1 MKNYFLFLFFLVISV
16 SGYAQGKRIMGK
28 VTDAADG
35 MPIIG
40 ATVVAVDPD
49 GKTNAKSV
57 GTITDINGTFTLN
70 VPNGCQELKFS
81 YVGMETKTAK
91 ITGLTHINVSLAST
105 AKALDEVVVTALGG
119 TREAKSLNYSRQSV
133 NAEALAENSSGNLI
147 SSLSGKVAGV
157 TITPP
162 GTSNGS
168 ARIVIRGTSS
178 LTENSQPV
186 FVIDGMIIENEP
198 GDTSVT
204 VDGGTGSTDLGNPVA
219 DINPD
224 DIESIEIL
232 KGPNAAALYGSRAA
246 QGVVLVTTKRSSTFE
261 KTKVSYSGNFQFE
274 KVNQFLDYQN
284 GWGTGENSYLLDH
297 KLTLQPNGNRLQT
310 DLPNFSGYNSSAG
323 AKLRSWG
330 APLWDQ
336 VIYGH
341 DGVLTTHSS
350 HPDNVKDFYET
361 AHRYTHTLAVEGG
374 SKKNNYRVSYT
385 RSKGNSVVHGINE
398 SFKDIFNL
406 RLMNTITKWM
416 TLDSKMTYSH
426 EKVDNRQY
434 MNGSDKNPIYAFVT
448 LPRSLSIDVLKHY
461 KDENGNEM
469 IPIGERGYNPYWNIY
484 ENTNSDTRD
493 RVSGSMNLEVKLLPG
508 LKAVGKAGLDAYWWK
523 GMEFF
528 NLGARSDVDGGMKN
542 WINNSTSTNF
552 EALLMYNKTFHKIS
566 VNAIAGI
573 SRYERNSERRT
584 ESVNS
589 ILVPDFKNISNSN
602 EYPSATQ
609 IQSKKIIRSAYGSVS
624 LGYNSYVYLD
634 VTARNDWSSTLPLDN
649 CSYFYPSFGTTFI
662 FTDAFKIKS
671 PILSFGKIRASFAYA
686 GSDTDPYRINQTYKL
701 GSIYNGS
708 PLQTISTTL
717 NNDQLLPERNRS
729 LELGVDLRFFHN
741 RLGVDVTY
749 YRSDAYDLI
758 TKVALPVPSGYS
770 FKFLNTGHVRNQGW
784 EVVLSATPVKTKLFE
799 WNANINWARNRSKVI
814 KVVDGNPNVQLLKS
828 SNVSIMLEEGMP
840 YGVIRGRAWKRDDQ
854 GRKLVDSSGKI
865 LVTDNTQY
873 LGCAEPKWTGSF
885 GSNFRIQN
893 FTVSFLFDAR
903 IGGTLYSGTWNRA
916 TTAGVVAESAEGRE
930 GYYVSNVIYGES
942 SAKATSG
949 YQYPDA
955 YFEDG
960 TPCLLFV
967 KPNNRY
973 ASFDERSV
981 FDASY
986 IKFRELSVAYSLPKS
1001 IIKKLPIS
1009 GLRLAVVGRN
1019 LAILHQNT
1027 PKGIDP
1033 EASSSSG
1040 NAQGI
1045 EYGGMPPVSSV
1056 GFDIK
1061 LTF

>member
-16 SGYAQGKRIMGK
+16 SGYAQGKRITGK

-57 GTITDINGTFTLN
+57 GTITDINGMFTLN

-105 AKALDEVVVTALGG
+105 AKALDEVVVTALGV

-310 DLPNFSGYNSSAG
+310 DLPDFSGYNSSAG

-426 EKVDNRQY
+426 EKEDNRQY
-434 MNGSDKNPIYAFVT
+434 MNG
-448 LPRSLSIDVLKHY
+448 
-461 KDENGNEM
+461 
-469 IPIGERGYNPYWNIY
+469 
-484 ENTNSDTRD
+484 
-493 RVSGSMNLEVKLLPG
+493 
-508 LKAVGKAGLDAYWWK
+508 
-523 GMEFF
+523 
-528 NLGARSDVDGGMKN
+528 
-542 WINNSTSTNF
+542 
-552 EALLMYNKTFHKIS
+552 
-566 VNAIAGI
+566 
-573 SRYERNSERRT
+573 
-584 ESVNS
+584 
-589 ILVPDFKNISNSN
+589 
-602 EYPSATQ
+602 
-609 IQSKKIIRSAYGSVS
+609 
-624 LGYNSYVYLD
+624 
-634 VTARNDWSSTLPLDN
+634 
-649 CSYFYPSFGTTFI
+649 
-662 FTDAFKIKS
+662 
-671 PILSFGKIRASFAYA
+671 
-686 GSDTDPYRINQTYKL
+686 
-701 GSIYNGS
+701 
-708 PLQTISTTL
+708 
-717 NNDQLLPERNRS
+717 
-729 LELGVDLRFFHN
+729 
-741 RLGVDVTY
+741 
-749 YRSDAYDLI
+749 
-758 TKVALPVPSGYS
+758 
-770 FKFLNTGHVRNQGW
+770 
-784 EVVLSATPVKTKLFE
+784 
-799 WNANINWARNRSKVI
+799 
-814 KVVDGNPNVQLLKS
+814 
-828 SNVSIMLEEGMP
+828 
-840 YGVIRGRAWKRDDQ
+840 
-854 GRKLVDSSGKI
+854 
-865 LVTDNTQY
+865 
-873 LGCAEPKWTGSF
+873 
-885 GSNFRIQN
+885 
-893 FTVSFLFDAR
+893 
-903 IGGTLYSGTWNRA
+903 
-916 TTAGVVAESAEGRE
+916 
-930 GYYVSNVIYGES
+930 
-942 SAKATSG
+942 
-949 YQYPDA
+949 
-955 YFEDG
+955 
-960 TPCLLFV
+960 
-967 KPNNRY
+967 
-973 ASFDERSV
+973 
-981 FDASY
+981 
-986 IKFRELSVAYSLPKS
+986 
-1001 IIKKLPIS
+1001 
-1009 GLRLAVVGRN
+1009 
-1019 LAILHQNT
+1019 
-1027 PKGIDP
+1027 
-1033 EASSSSG
+1033 
-1040 NAQGI
+1040 
-1045 EYGGMPPVSSV
+1045 
-1056 GFDIK
+1056 
-1061 LTF
+1061 

>member
-16 SGYAQGKRIMGK
+16 SGYAQGKRITGK

-57 GTITDINGTFTLN
+57 GTITDINGMFTLN

-105 AKALDEVVVTALGG
+105 AKALDEVVVTALGV

-133 NAEALAENSSGNLI
+133 DAEALAENSSGNLI

-493 RVSGSMNLEVKLLPG
+493 
-508 LKAVGKAGLDAYWWK
+508 
-523 GMEFF
+523 
-528 NLGARSDVDGGMKN
+528 
-542 WINNSTSTNF
+542 
-552 EALLMYNKTFHKIS
+552 
-566 VNAIAGI
+566 
-573 SRYERNSERRT
+573 
-584 ESVNS
+584 
-589 ILVPDFKNISNSN
+589 
-602 EYPSATQ
+602 
-609 IQSKKIIRSAYGSVS
+609 
-624 LGYNSYVYLD
+624 
-634 VTARNDWSSTLPLDN
+634 
-649 CSYFYPSFGTTFI
+649 
-662 FTDAFKIKS
+662 
-671 PILSFGKIRASFAYA
+671 
-686 GSDTDPYRINQTYKL
+686 
-701 GSIYNGS
+701 
-708 PLQTISTTL
+708 
-717 NNDQLLPERNRS
+717 
-729 LELGVDLRFFHN
+729 
-741 RLGVDVTY
+741 
-749 YRSDAYDLI
+749 
-758 TKVALPVPSGYS
+758 YS
-770 FKFLNTGHVRNQGW
+770 
-784 EVVLSATPVKTKLFE
+784 
-799 WNANINWARNRSKVI
+799 
-814 KVVDGNPNVQLLKS
+814 
-828 SNVSIMLEEGMP
+828 
-840 YGVIRGRAWKRDDQ
+840 
-854 GRKLVDSSGKI
+854 
-865 LVTDNTQY
+865 
-873 LGCAEPKWTGSF
+873 
-885 GSNFRIQN
+885 
-893 FTVSFLFDAR
+893 
-903 IGGTLYSGTWNRA
+903 
-916 TTAGVVAESAEGRE
+916 
-930 GYYVSNVIYGES
+930 
-942 SAKATSG
+942 
-949 YQYPDA
+949 
-955 YFEDG
+955 
-960 TPCLLFV
+960 
-967 KPNNRY
+967 
-973 ASFDERSV
+973 
-981 FDASY
+981 
-986 IKFRELSVAYSLPKS
+986 
-1001 IIKKLPIS
+1001 
-1009 GLRLAVVGRN
+1009 
-1019 LAILHQNT
+1019 
-1027 PKGIDP
+1027 
-1033 EASSSSG
+1033 
-1040 NAQGI
+1040 
-1045 EYGGMPPVSSV
+1045 
-1056 GFDIK
+1056 
-1061 LTF
+1061 